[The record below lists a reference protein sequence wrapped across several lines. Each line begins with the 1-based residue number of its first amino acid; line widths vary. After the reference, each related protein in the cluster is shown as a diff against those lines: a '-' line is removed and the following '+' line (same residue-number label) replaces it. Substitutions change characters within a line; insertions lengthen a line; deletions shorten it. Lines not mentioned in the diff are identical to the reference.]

1 MPLANSFWLWTLSL
15 DCSWKKNNVWQQFCH
30 PAFILYFVFG
40 PTFVRNC
47 VNPKTKIQIV
57 WFLKCMS
64 SCLPLSFP
72 CWWKTG
78 IRRSARL
85 QPAWVKIWRFFAA
98 CYNILNH
105 STKYHNLWLRQNYTL
120 NAFCPLVFKGGCS
133 PACLPR
139 PQKQSIGLYLQP
151 HYGELWLSTR
161 GSNIFSISLSA
172 SPLFPVMIIDLW
184 HHL

>member
-1 MPLANSFWLWTLSL
+1 MDAFIGLQLE
-15 DCSWKKNNVWQQFCH
+15 KNNVWQQFCH

-40 PTFVRNC
+40 PTFVHNYA
-47 VNPKTKIQIV
+47 NPKTKIWIV
-57 WFLKCMS
+57 WFLKCM
-64 SCLPLSFP
+64 
-72 CWWKTG
+72 
-78 IRRSARL
+78 
-85 QPAWVKIWRFFAA
+85 
-98 CYNILNH
+98 NILLTFEFSLLMKNRNPPVSQTPTSMSKDLTIFRRMLQYFICH
-105 STKYHNLWLRQNYTL
+105 STKYHNLWLRENYTL

-161 GSNIFSISLSA
+161 GSNIFSISSSA
-172 SPLFPVMIIDLW
+172 PPLFPVMIIDLW